1 MHHGAQ
7 CLRGI
12 SQVTHNIVNMKSVFI
27 SVVLVVFSYGLS
39 CAQPPDTN
47 TDESRIPPYT
57 LPDPLISPNGKAITT
72 VKDWERKQRPY
83 ILKLFTE
90 NVYGKIPAKPAGMHF
105 KVTETDS
112 AALNGKAIRKQVT
125 IYFAAGDDA
134 PSMDL
139 LLYLPRTNKPAA
151 VFVGLN
157 FTGNHTIA
165 ADKAIKPARHLK
177 KKDQQIT
184 DSEAIESSRGS
195 SASRWPLEEIIN
207 KGYGVATAHYYDLEP
222 DDKDGWKQGIRTT
235 MKDALHIATD
245 AWSAIGAWS
254 WGLSRI
260 QDYLESDAAADAK
273 RTILIG
279 HSRLGKTALWAGA
292 NDQRFSIVIS
302 NNSGEGGAALSRRVF
317 GETIRNLNT
326 SFPHWFIARYKS
338 YNDHPEMLPV
348 DQHMLLSLIAPRP
361 LYVASAEDD
370 KWADPKGEF
379 LSAKNAAPVYALYK
393 LQGVTVDEMPALNT
407 PVGATIRYHIR
418 TGKHDVTLYDWQQYL
433 EFAEQNKKSE

>member
-1 MHHGAQ
+1 MPQ

-57 LPDPLISPNGKAITT
+57 LPDQLISPNGKAITT

-393 LQGVTVDEMPALNT
+393 LQGVTVDEMPAVNT

>member
-1 MHHGAQ
+1 MPR

-57 LPDPLISPNGKAITT
+57 LPDPLISPNGKAVTT

-195 SASRWPLEEIIN
+195 SASRWPLEDIIN

-302 NNSGEGGAALSRRVF
+302 NNSGEGGAPLSRRVF

-393 LQGVTVDEMPALNT
+393 LQGVTVDEMPAVNT

>member
-1 MHHGAQ
+1 MSL

-27 SVVLVVFSYGLS
+27 SFVVVVFSYGLS
-39 CAQPPDTN
+39 FAQGPPTN
-47 TDESRIPPYT
+47 YDESAIPPYT
-57 LPDPLISPNGKAITT
+57 LPNPLISPTGKAVTT
-72 VKDWERKQRPY
+72 VKEWERKQRPY
-83 ILKLFTE
+83 ILKLFTD
-90 NVYGKIPAKPAGMHF
+90 NVYGKIPGKPEGMHV

-125 IYFAAGDDA
+125 IYFAAGEDA

-139 LLYLPRTNKPAA
+139 LLYLPKINKPVA
-151 VFVGLN
+151 VFAGLN
-157 FTGNHTIA
+157 FNGNHTIA

-177 KKDQQIT
+177 KKDQQTT

-235 MKDALHIATD
+235 MKDALLIATD

-260 QDYLESDAAADAK
+260 QDYLETDAAVDAK

-292 NDQRFSIVIS
+292 NDQRFAMVIS
-302 NNSGEGGAALSRRVF
+302 NNSGEGGAALSRRIF

-348 DQHMLLSLIAPRP
+348 DQHTLLSLIAPRP
-361 LYVASAEDD
+361 LYVASAEED

-379 LSAKNAAPVYALYK
+379 LSAKNAEPVYRLYK
-393 LQGVTVDEMPALNT
+393 LKGVTVNEMPAVNY
-407 PVGATIRYHIR
+407 PVGETIRYHIR
-418 TGKHDVTLYDWQQYL
+418 TGKHDVTLYDWQRYL
-433 EFAEQNKKSE
+433 EFAERKKK

>member
-1 MHHGAQ
+1 
-7 CLRGI
+7 
-12 SQVTHNIVNMKSVFI
+12 MK
-27 SVVLVVFSYGLS
+27 LYLFSLLIATLSYTLS
-39 CAQPPDTN
+39 CAQPPGTN

-125 IYFAAGDDA
+125 IYFAAGDEA

-139 LLYLPRTNKPAA
+139 LLYLPKTNKPAA

-165 ADKAIKPARHLK
+165 ADKAIKPASHLK

-235 MKDALHIATD
+235 MKDALHIETD
-245 AWSAIGAWS
+245 EWSAIGAWS

-260 QDYLESDAAADAK
+260 QDYLESDAAVDAK

-393 LQGVTVDEMPALNT
+393 LQGVTVDEMPAVNN

-433 EFAEQNKKSE
+433 DFAESNKEVSSEW

>member
-1 MHHGAQ
+1 MPR

-57 LPDPLISPNGKAITT
+57 LPDPLISPNGKAVTT

-139 LLYLPRTNKPAA
+139 LLYLPRTNKPTA

-195 SASRWPLEEIIN
+195 SASRWPLKEIIN

-361 LYVASAEDD
+361 LYDASAEDD

-393 LQGVTVDEMPALNT
+393 LQGVTVDEMPAVNT

>member
-1 MHHGAQ
+1 MPQ

-393 LQGVTVDEMPALNT
+393 LQGVTVDEMPAVNT

>member
-1 MHHGAQ
+1 MPR

-393 LQGVTVDEMPALNT
+393 LQGVTVDEMPAVNT

>member
-1 MHHGAQ
+1 MKLYLFSLLVTTLSYTSSFAQ
-7 CLRGI
+7 G
-12 SQVTHNIVNMKSVFI
+12 
-27 SVVLVVFSYGLS
+27 
-39 CAQPPDTN
+39 PPAN
-47 TDESRIPPYT
+47 YDELAIPSYT
-57 LPDPLISPNGKAITT
+57 LPDPLISPNEKAITT

-83 ILKLFTE
+83 ILKLFTD

-105 KVTETDS
+105 KVTETDD

-139 LLYLPRTNKPAA
+139 LLYLPKTNKPVA

-157 FTGNHTIA
+157 FGGNHTIA

-177 KKDQQIT
+177 KKDQQMT

-222 DDKDGWKQGIRTT
+222 DNKDGWKQGIRTT
-235 MKDALHIATD
+235 MKDALHIAPD

-260 QDYLESDAAADAK
+260 QDYLELDAAVDAG

-379 LSAKNAAPVYALYK
+379 LSAKNATPVYALYK
-393 LQGVTVDEMPALNT
+393 LQGLTASEMPAVNT
-407 PVGATIRYHIR
+407 PVGEKIRYHIR

-433 EFAEQNKKSE
+433 DFAEANKVVSDK